1 MSSNL
6 QTEKIWRALKEKTF
20 FAKVSV
26 NCKKIGV
33 TIEYFPPLEMRVS
46 GLEPEY
52 PPYVRFKNGLIK
64 ISLDKEKWE
73 RIEPDSG
80 IQILRLLDPRVL
92 LTPARPSIL
101 KVAEYFRTDEEF
113 GFVGVYDIEYL
124 NKVEKLK
131 LQLPKEII
139 SWIVEKGQKSR
150 LVTLLLRRDY
160 LIDKMTQNDL
170 PPSTEVVTLTFQYE
184 KRNTYRIS

>member
-20 FAKVSV
+20 FAKVSI

-33 TIEYFPPLEMRVS
+33 TIEYFPPLEMQVS

-52 PPYVRFKNGLIK
+52 PPYVRFTNGLIK
-64 ISLDKEKWE
+64 ISYDKEKWE
-73 RIEPDSG
+73 KIEPDSG

-92 LTPARPSIL
+92 LTPARPPIL
-101 KVAEYFRTDEEF
+101 DMAKFFKTLEEF
-113 GFVGVYDIEYL
+113 GFVGEYDIEYL
-124 NKVEKLK
+124 NKVERLK
-131 LQLPKEII
+131 LQLPKELV
-139 SWIVEKGQKSR
+139 SWVVEKGQKRR

-170 PPSTEVVTLTFQYE
+170 PPSTEVVTLTFQY
-184 KRNTYRIS
+184 KNYSAYRIS